1 MNMHR
6 EKTRHRAF
14 HTTRVAAA
22 ALWLGAMPA
31 SAWAFQP
38 LITDDTGTQG
48 AGGNQIEVSYN
59 RTVDKLHGSRDVTT
73 EFPVV
78 YTRGVTDTLD
88 LFAGIGH
95 VRLGPEDA
103 PAERG
108 FNNFAVGAKW
118 RFYEDETSKLSVAL
132 KPELQVPV
140 SKNRETRGLGTAD
153 FSYGLG
159 LLVTKETGF
168 GAVHA
173 NLAVDRVNYDDDAL
187 NAAER
192 RTLVRLSVAPV
203 WDVSEKWKLALDA
216 GIMTNPDRA
225 ERTFMGY
232 AEIGVI
238 YSATK
243 QLDFA
248 VGLLRNLRDGAVS
261 TTFFTVGVTARF

>member
-1 MNMHR
+1 MYL
-6 EKTRHRAF
+6 EEARHRALYM
-14 HTTRVAAA
+14 TRVAAA
-22 ALWLGAMPA
+22 MLYLGSIPV

-38 LITDDTGTQG
+38 LVTDDTGTQG

-59 RTVDKLHGSRDVTT
+59 RTVDKFPGSRDVTT

-78 YTRGVTDTLD
+78 YTRGITDTLD
-88 LFAGIGH
+88 VFAGVGQLRI
-95 VRLGPEDA
+95 GPEHA
-103 PAERG
+103 PADHG

-118 RFYEDETSKLSVAL
+118 RFYEHEPAKLSFAL
-132 KPELQVPV
+132 KPEVQVPV
-140 SKNRETRGLGTAD
+140 SKSREARGLGTAD

-159 LLVTKETGF
+159 ILVSKETGF

-173 NLAVDRVNYDDDAL
+173 NLAVDRVNYDDEAL

-192 RTLVRLSVAPV
+192 HNLVRLSVSPV
-203 WDVSEKWKLALDA
+203 WDVSESWKLAFDA

-225 ERTFMGY
+225 ERRFMGY
-232 AEIGVI
+232 VEIGAI

-248 VGLLRNLRDGAVS
+248 VGLLRNLRDGAVR
-261 TTFFTVGVTARF
+261 TTLFTVGVTARF